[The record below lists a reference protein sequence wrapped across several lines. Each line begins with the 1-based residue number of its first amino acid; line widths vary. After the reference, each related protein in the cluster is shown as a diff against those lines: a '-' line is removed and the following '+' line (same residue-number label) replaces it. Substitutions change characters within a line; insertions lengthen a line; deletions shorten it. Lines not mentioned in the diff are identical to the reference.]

1 MNYRTNYAITTLA
14 LVMASA
20 PALASRQ
27 CSDYLSGVNK
37 ELASSLSSA
46 SKRQLM
52 GLGIGPKG
60 ELLVSNGDGY
70 FEGYTRADMTTVPP
84 YMLPEF
90 ISKKL
95 SYRFTDVATKGV
107 RNASGRLVCLF
118 RGEWNDG
125 YDTGK
130 VTRAFDVEPFAD
142 TSEVSMFVSPGE
154 GWLSG
159 SKFRAGSYA
168 QEIIDSAVKKSLASD
183 PKYKEKFT
191 RKP

>member
-1 MNYRTNYAITTLA
+1 MNYLTKYAVTSLSLLI
-14 LVMASA
+14 VSA
-20 PALASRQ
+20 PALASHQ
-27 CSDYLSGVNK
+27 CSDYLNGVNK

-46 SKRQLM
+46 SKRQLT

-60 ELLVSNGDGY
+60 ELLVGSAEGN
-70 FEGYTRADMTTVPP
+70 FEGYRRFEITTVPP
-84 YMLPEF
+84 YMLPEL

-125 YDTGK
+125 YETGK
-130 VTRAFDVEPFAD
+130 VTRTFDVEPFAD
-142 TSEVSMFVSPGE
+142 TSEVAMFVSPGE
-154 GWLSG
+154 GWWSG

-168 QEIIDSAVKKSLASD
+168 QEIINSSVKKSLARD

-191 RKP
+191 RTP